1 MPGAVAR
8 WEPFG
13 ELDELKTRLD
23 RCPYRLIVVEGA
35 GHLFAEPGMLER
47 VWGLAYEWFAT
58 YLTLAGGRLA
68 AA

>member
-8 WEPFG
+8 WEPFS

-23 RCPYRLIVVEGA
+23 RCPYGLIVVEGA
-35 GHLFAEPGMLER
+35 GHLFAEPGMLEKAS
-47 VWGLAYEWFAT
+47 GLASKWFAT